1 MDGRVGG
8 DSADSGQAS
17 GRSPQ
22 PRLEAAATATAESAA
37 SAELAATPTMDVL
50 VIDDSPMIRN
60 MLTALLGRHGGHN
73 VTVAKNGRNGL
84 TMMQE
89 RQFSLVVSDVQMP
102 HIDGFEMTVRLRA
115 WEGEHRPAWRQPLVL
130 MSANVDEEG
139 QSRVSLC
146 YVCVGVGG

>member
-1 MDGRVGG
+1 MFSELRI
-8 DSADSGQAS
+8 
-17 GRSPQ
+17 RRQ
-22 PRLEAAATATAESAA
+22 PWLETAATAESAA

-50 VIDDSPMIRN
+50 VIDDSPMIRI
-60 MLTALLGRHGGHN
+60 MLTTLLEQHGSHN

-89 RQFSLVVSDVQMP
+89 RQYSLVISDVQMP
-102 HIDGFEMTVRLRA
+102 YIDGFEMTERLRA

-130 MSANVDEEG
+130 MSANVGEEG

-146 YVCVGVGG
+146 CVCELLSYCVHSIGFPTAVP

>member
-1 MDGRVGG
+1 M
-8 DSADSGQAS
+8 
-17 GRSPQ
+17 
-22 PRLEAAATATAESAA
+22 AESAA

-139 QSRVSLC
+139 RSRVSLRR
-146 YVCVGVGG
+146 GVGGCSGG